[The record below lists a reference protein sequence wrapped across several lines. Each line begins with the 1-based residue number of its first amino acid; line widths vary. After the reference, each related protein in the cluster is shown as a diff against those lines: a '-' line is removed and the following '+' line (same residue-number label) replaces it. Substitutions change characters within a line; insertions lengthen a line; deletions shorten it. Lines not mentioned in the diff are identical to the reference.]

1 MLSGTAASRAEVEFI
16 EYVVDDHSPYTSDT
30 MNADAAMNNS
40 AATSAEP
47 FAMGE
52 CTADASIASPTPMI
66 AYVMGITA
74 PAQSHAWRFDTHLP
88 R

>member
-1 MLSGTAASRAEVEFI
+1 
-16 EYVVDDHSPYTSDT
+16 

-66 AYVMGITA
+66 AYVMGITPHSPTGTSLI
-74 PAQSHAWRFDTHLP
+74 PAIVMVSEMFASWLWLFLTMT
-88 R
+88 